1 MIEFVD
7 VNKNFGEYHIIKN
20 LSMKIEKGKITV
32 IIGSS
37 GCGKTTTLKMINKL
51 ILPTSGKIYID
62 GEDTSQKDTIKLRRN
77 IGYVIQQTGLFPHM
91 TVKENI
97 ELIAKIENIDKNKM
111 NMRTREL
118 MKMINLDYEKF
129 SERYPLELS
138 GGQQQRVG
146 VARAFALDPAIILMD
161 EPFSA
166 VDPISRRQLQDEL
179 IAIQKKLEKTIV
191 FVTHDIQ
198 EAVKIADKICLLN
211 NGEIMQYDTPENI
224 IKYPANNFVKKLV
237 SKNES

>member
-51 ILPTSGKIYID
+51 IIPTFGKIYID
-62 GEDTSQKDTIKLRRN
+62 GEDISQKDTIKLRRN

-179 IAIQKKLEKTIV
+179 IAIQKKLEKTFV

-224 IKYPANNFVKKLV
+224 IKNPKNDFVRKFV
-237 SKNES
+237 NG

>member
-51 ILPTSGKIYID
+51 IIPTSGKIYID
-62 GEDTSQKDTIKLRRN
+62 GEDISQKDTIKLRRN
-77 IGYVIQQTGLFPHM
+77 IGCVIQQTGLFPHM

-179 IAIQKKLEKTIV
+179 VAIQKKLEKTIV

-224 IKYPANNFVKKLV
+224 IKNPKNDFVRKFV
-237 SKNES
+237 NG

>member
-51 ILPTSGKIYID
+51 IIPTSGKIYID
-62 GEDTSQKDTIKLRRN
+62 GEDISQKGTIKLRRN

-138 GGQQQRVG
+138 GGQQRRVG
-146 VARAFALDPAIILMD
+146 VARAFDLDPAIILMD

-179 IAIQKKLEKTIV
+179 VAIQKKLEKTIV

-224 IKYPANNFVKKLV
+224 IKNPKNDFVRKFV
-237 SKNES
+237 NG

>member
-7 VNKNFGEYHIIKN
+7 VNKKFGEYHIIKN
-20 LSMKIEKGKITV
+20 LSLKIERGKITV

-51 ILPTSGKIYID
+51 IIPTSGKIYID
-62 GEDTSQKDTIKLRRN
+62 GEDISQKDTIKLRRN

-146 VARAFALDPAIILMD
+146 VARAFALDPGIILMD

-179 IAIQKKLEKTIV
+179 IAIQKKFEKTIV

-211 NGEIMQYDTPENI
+211 NGEIMQYDTPKNI
-224 IKYPANNFVKKLV
+224 IKNPKNDFVRKFI
-237 SKNES
+237 NG

>member
-20 LSMKIEKGKITV
+20 LSMKIKKGKITV

-51 ILPTSGKIYID
+51 IIPTSGKIYID
-62 GEDTSQKDTIKLRRN
+62 GEDISQKDTIKLRRN

-179 IAIQKKLEKTIV
+179 VAIQKKLEKTIV

-224 IKYPANNFVKKLV
+224 IKNPKNDFVRKFV
-237 SKNES
+237 NG

>member
-1 MIEFVD
+1 M
-7 VNKNFGEYHIIKN
+7 
-20 LSMKIEKGKITV
+20 

-224 IKYPANNFVKKLV
+224 IKNPKNDFVRKFV
-237 SKNES
+237 NG

>member
-224 IKYPANNFVKKLV
+224 IKNPKNDFVRKFV
-237 SKNES
+237 NG

>member
-7 VNKNFGEYHIIKN
+7 INKNFGEYHIIKN

-62 GEDTSQKDTIKLRRN
+62 GEDISQKDTIKLRRN

-224 IKYPANNFVKKLV
+224 IKNPKNDFVRKFV
-237 SKNES
+237 NG

>member
-62 GEDTSQKDTIKLRRN
+62 GEDISQKDTIKLRRN

-179 IAIQKKLEKTIV
+179 VAIQKKLEKTIV

-224 IKYPANNFVKKLV
+224 IKNP
-237 SKNES
+237 KNDFIREFINI

>member
-20 LSMKIEKGKITV
+20 LSMKIKKGKITV

-62 GEDTSQKDTIKLRRN
+62 GEDISQKDTIKLRRN

-224 IKYPANNFVKKLV
+224 IKNPKNDFVRKFV
-237 SKNES
+237 NG

>member
-51 ILPTSGKIYID
+51 IIPTSGKIYID

-179 IAIQKKLEKTIV
+179 VAIQKKLEKTIV

-224 IKYPANNFVKKLV
+224 IKNPKNDFVRKFV
-237 SKNES
+237 NG

>member
-51 ILPTSGKIYID
+51 IIPTSGKIYID
-62 GEDTSQKDTIKLRRN
+62 GEDISQKDTIKLRRN

-129 SERYPLELS
+129 SERYPVELS

-179 IAIQKKLEKTIV
+179 VAIQKKLEKTIV

-224 IKYPANNFVKKLV
+224 IKNPKNDFVRKFV
-237 SKNES
+237 NG

>member
-1 MIEFVD
+1 
-7 VNKNFGEYHIIKN
+7 
-20 LSMKIEKGKITV
+20 
-32 IIGSS
+32 
-37 GCGKTTTLKMINKL
+37 
-51 ILPTSGKIYID
+51 
-62 GEDTSQKDTIKLRRN
+62 
-77 IGYVIQQTGLFPHM
+77 M

-179 IAIQKKLEKTIV
+179 VAIQKKLEKTIV

-224 IKYPANNFVKKLV
+224 IKNPKNDFVRKFV
-237 SKNES
+237 NG

>member
-51 ILPTSGKIYID
+51 IIPTSGKIYID

-224 IKYPANNFVKKLV
+224 IKNPKNDFVRKFV
-237 SKNES
+237 NG

>member
-7 VNKNFGEYHIIKN
+7 VNKNFGEHHVIKK
-20 LSMKIEKGKITV
+20 LSFKIEKGKITV

-62 GEDTSQKDTIKLRRN
+62 GEDISQKDTIKLRRN
-77 IGYVIQQTGLFPHM
+77 IGYIIQQTGIFPHM

-97 ELIAKIENIDKNKM
+97 EIIAKIEKRDKNKIDS
-111 NMRTREL
+111 RTREL
-118 MKMINLDYEKF
+118 MKMINLDYEIF

-179 IAIQKKLEKTIV
+179 LDVQKKLKKTIV
-191 FVTHDIQ
+191 FVTHDIK
-198 EAVKIADKICLLN
+198 EAMKIADKICLLN
-211 NGEIMQYDTPENI
+211 NGEIIQYDTPENI
-224 IKYPANNFVKKLV
+224 IKNPKNDFVRKFIKD
-237 SKNES
+237 

>member
-20 LSMKIEKGKITV
+20 LSLKIEKGKITV

-62 GEDTSQKDTIKLRRN
+62 GEDISQKDTIKLRRN

-97 ELIAKIENIDKNKM
+97 ELIAKIENIDKNKI
-111 NMRTREL
+111 NLRTKEL
-118 MKMINLDYEKF
+118 MKMINLDYATF
-129 SERYPLELS
+129 FERYPLELS

-146 VARAFALDPAIILMD
+146 VARAFALDPGIILMD

-166 VDPISRRQLQDEL
+166 VDPISRKQLQDEL
-179 IAIQKKLEKTIV
+179 IDIQKKLGKTII

-198 EAVKIADKICLLN
+198 EAIKIADKICLMN

-224 IKYPANNFVKKLV
+224 IKNPKNDFVRKFI
-237 SKNES
+237 NG

>member
-62 GEDTSQKDTIKLRRN
+62 GEDISQKDTIKLRRN

-224 IKYPANNFVKKLV
+224 IKNPKNDFVRKFV
-237 SKNES
+237 NG

>member
-7 VNKNFGEYHIIKN
+7 VNKNFEEYHIIKN

-51 ILPTSGKIYID
+51 IIPTSGKIYID
-62 GEDTSQKDTIKLRRN
+62 GEDISQKDTIKLRRN

-224 IKYPANNFVKKLV
+224 IKNPKNDFVRKFV
-237 SKNES
+237 NG

>member
-51 ILPTSGKIYID
+51 IIPTSGKIYID
-62 GEDTSQKDTIKLRRN
+62 GEDISQKDTIKLRRN

-224 IKYPANNFVKKLV
+224 IKNPKNDFVRKFV
-237 SKNES
+237 NG

>member
-1 MIEFVD
+1 MIEFID

-20 LSMKIEKGKITV
+20 LSLKIEKGKITV

-62 GEDTSQKDTIKLRRN
+62 GEDISQKDTIKLRRN

-97 ELIAKIENIDKNKM
+97 ELIAKIENIDKNKI
-111 NMRTREL
+111 NTRTKEL
-118 MKMINLDYEKF
+118 MKMINLDYDIF

-146 VARAFALDPAIILMD
+146 VARAFALNPAIILMD

-224 IKYPANNFVKKLV
+224 VKNPKNDFVRKFV
-237 SKNES
+237 NG

>member
-7 VNKNFGEYHIIKN
+7 INKNFGEYHIIKK

-51 ILPTSGKIYID
+51 IIPTSGKIYID
-62 GEDTSQKDTIKLRRN
+62 GEDISQKDTIKLRRN

-179 IAIQKKLEKTIV
+179 VAIQKKLEKTIV

-224 IKYPANNFVKKLV
+224 IKNPKNDFVRKFV
-237 SKNES
+237 NG

>member
-51 ILPTSGKIYID
+51 IISTSGKIYID
-62 GEDTSQKDTIKLRRN
+62 GEDISQKDTIKLRRN

-146 VARAFALDPAIILMD
+146 VARAFALDRAIILMD

-179 IAIQKKLEKTIV
+179 VAIQKKLEKTIV

-224 IKYPANNFVKKLV
+224 IKNPKNDFVRKFV
-237 SKNES
+237 NG

>member
-51 ILPTSGKIYID
+51 IISTSGKIYID
-62 GEDTSQKDTIKLRRN
+62 GEDISQKDTIKLRRN

-224 IKYPANNFVKKLV
+224 IKNPKNDFVRKFV
-237 SKNES
+237 NG

>member
-62 GEDTSQKDTIKLRRN
+62 GEDISQKDTIKLRRN

-224 IKYPANNFVKKLV
+224 IKNPKNDFVRNFV
-237 SKNES
+237 NG

>member
-7 VNKNFGEYHIIKN
+7 VNKKFGEYHIIKN
-20 LSMKIEKGKITV
+20 LSLTIEKGKITV
-32 IIGSS
+32 LIGSS

-62 GEDTSQKDTIKLRRN
+62 GENISQKDTIKLRRN

-91 TVKENI
+91 NVKENI
-97 ELIAKIENIDKNKM
+97 ELIAKIENIDKNKI
-111 NMRTREL
+111 NARTKEL
-118 MKMINLDYEKF
+118 MKIINLDYETF
-129 SERYPLELS
+129 SE
-138 GGQQQRVG
+138 RVG
-146 VARAFALDPAIILMD
+146 VARAFALDPGIILMD

-179 IAIQKKLEKTIV
+179 IVIQKKFEKTIV

-211 NGEIMQYDTPENI
+211 NGEIMQYDTPKNI
-224 IKYPANNFVKKLV
+224 IKNPKNDFVRKFI
-237 SKNES
+237 NG

>member
-51 ILPTSGKIYID
+51 IISTSGKIYID
-62 GEDTSQKDTIKLRRN
+62 GEDISQKDTIKLRRN

-179 IAIQKKLEKTIV
+179 VAIQKKLEKTIV

-224 IKYPANNFVKKLV
+224 IKNPKNDFVRKFV
-237 SKNES
+237 NG

>member
-51 ILPTSGKIYID
+51 IIPTFGKIYID
-62 GEDTSQKDTIKLRRN
+62 GEDISQKDTIKLRRN

-224 IKYPANNFVKKLV
+224 IKNPKNDFVRKFV
-237 SKNES
+237 NG

>member
-7 VNKNFGEYHIIKN
+7 INKNFGEYHIIKN

-51 ILPTSGKIYID
+51 IIPTSGKIYID
-62 GEDTSQKDTIKLRRN
+62 GEDISQKDTIKLRRN

-179 IAIQKKLEKTIV
+179 VAIQKKLEKTIV

-224 IKYPANNFVKKLV
+224 IKNPKNDFVRKFV
-237 SKNES
+237 NG

>member
-179 IAIQKKLEKTIV
+179 VAIQKKLEKTIV

-224 IKYPANNFVKKLV
+224 IKNPKNDFVRKFV
-237 SKNES
+237 NG

>member
-1 MIEFVD
+1 M
-7 VNKNFGEYHIIKN
+7 
-20 LSMKIEKGKITV
+20 
-32 IIGSS
+32 
-37 GCGKTTTLKMINKL
+37 
-51 ILPTSGKIYID
+51 
-62 GEDTSQKDTIKLRRN
+62 
-77 IGYVIQQTGLFPHM
+77 
-91 TVKENI
+91 
-97 ELIAKIENIDKNKM
+97 
-111 NMRTREL
+111 
-118 MKMINLDYEKF
+118 
-129 SERYPLELS
+129 
-138 GGQQQRVG
+138 G

-224 IKYPANNFVKKLV
+224 IKNPKNDFVRKFV
-237 SKNES
+237 NG

>member
-1 MIEFVD
+1 MIEFID
-7 VNKNFGEYHIIKN
+7 VNKKFGEYHIIKN
-20 LSMKIEKGKITV
+20 LSLKIERGKITV

-62 GEDTSQKDTIKLRRN
+62 GEDISQKDTIKLRRS

-97 ELIAKIENIDKNKM
+97 ELIAKIENIDKNKI
-111 NMRTREL
+111 NARTREL
-118 MKMINLDYEKF
+118 MKIINLDYEIF

-146 VARAFALDPAIILMD
+146 VARAFALNPGIILMD

-179 IAIQKKLEKTIV
+179 IAIQKKFEKTIV

-211 NGEIMQYDTPENI
+211 NGEIMQYDTPKNI
-224 IKYPANNFVKKLV
+224 IKNPKNDFVRKFI
-237 SKNES
+237 NG

>member
-51 ILPTSGKIYID
+51 IIPTSGKIYID
-62 GEDTSQKDTIKLRRN
+62 GEDIFQKDTIKLRRN

-179 IAIQKKLEKTIV
+179 VAIQKKLEKTIF

-224 IKYPANNFVKKLV
+224 IKNPKNDFVRKFV
-237 SKNES
+237 NG

>member
-1 MIEFVD
+1 M
-7 VNKNFGEYHIIKN
+7 
-20 LSMKIEKGKITV
+20 

-51 ILPTSGKIYID
+51 IIPTSGKIYID
-62 GEDTSQKDTIKLRRN
+62 GEDISQKDTIKLRRN

-97 ELIAKIENIDKNKM
+97 EVIAKIENIDKNKM

-179 IAIQKKLEKTIV
+179 VAIQKKLEKTIV

-224 IKYPANNFVKKLV
+224 IKNPKNDFVRKFV
-237 SKNES
+237 NG

>member
-51 ILPTSGKIYID
+51 IIPTSGKIYID
-62 GEDTSQKDTIKLRRN
+62 GEDISQKDTIKLRRN

-224 IKYPANNFVKKLV
+224 VKNPKNDFVRKFV
-237 SKNES
+237 NG